1 MNGFRRDAMHRVST
15 IKNKYMNNRRL
26 TKLKRMLFPVFL
38 ILIFGINEVK
48 AQQMIEGIHYI
59 TGKPV
64 QVTIENGKITEI
76 KSIKK
81 LKDENSKT
89 YISPGFFDNQ
99 VNGFAGISFA
109 FGESDLTKE
118 GIEKATRELWKKG
131 VTTYLPTLTTN
142 SQEVLVRNFKILAK
156 SVNDEKLHGSIPGF
170 HLEGPYIN
178 PEDGYRG
185 AHPKQFVRLPNWDEF
200 MEMYMASGEKILQV
214 TVAPDMEG
222 AQDFIKRCNDKGI
235 VVAVGHH
242 NANKEQL
249 DLAVKN
255 GARISTHLGN
265 GCANMINR
273 HVNPLWP
280 QLANDDLMISIICDG
295 FHLLPEE
302 IKVFYKT
309 KGVDRTIITSD
320 VTSYAALEPGEY
332 KTETGETIELTKEGK
347 LYYPAQNV
355 LYGSASPITK
365 GVGHIMEVTG
375 CSLAEAIKMASTNPS
390 KLYKLSDRGIL
401 EVGKRAD
408 LVLFTLDDF
417 KVNIQKTFVEGEL
430 VYEKE

>member
-1 MNGFRRDAMHRVST
+1 
-15 IKNKYMNNRRL
+15 MNNKQNTNFKQIL
-26 TKLKRMLFPVFL
+26 YLVFL
-38 ILIFGINEVK
+38 ILNFGFIETN
-48 AQQMIEGIHYI
+48 AQQMIEGIHYA

-64 QVTIENGKITEI
+64 QIKIENGKITEI
-76 KSIKK
+76 KSINK
-81 LKDENSKT
+81 LNDENAKT

-99 VNGFAGISFA
+99 VNGFAGVSFA

-118 GIEKATRELWKKG
+118 GIEKATSELWKKG

-142 SQEVLVRNFKILAK
+142 SQEVLVRNFKILAN
-156 SVNDEKLHGSIPGF
+156 SVNDEKLRGSIPGF

-185 AHPKQFVRLPNWDEF
+185 AHPKQFVRLPNWNEF
-200 MEMYMASGEKILQV
+200 MEMYNASNGKILQV
-214 TVAPDMEG
+214 TIAPELDG
-222 AQDFIKRCNDKGI
+222 AQDFIKKCSEKDI

-255 GARISTHLGN
+255 GAKTSTHLGN

-273 HVNPLWP
+273 HINPLWP

-309 KGVDRTIITSD
+309 KGVDKTIITSD
-320 VTSYAALEPGEY
+320 VTSYAALEPGQY

-365 GVGHIMEVTG
+365 GVGHVMEVTG
-375 CSLAEAIKMASTNPS
+375 CSLANAIQMASTNPA
-390 KLYKLSDRGIL
+390 KLYNLNDRGLL

-408 LVLFTLDDF
+408 LVIFTLDDF
-417 KVNIQKTFVEGEL
+417 KVNIQKTYVKGEL
-430 VYEKE
+430 VYDNSK